1 MLPFAFVDRHSALI
15 KEITSSIHSVN
26 MPKPKRPE
34 TVAVSKSDKRH
45 LLTYL
50 EHADPNHIQ
59 VSLWDV
65 RWRPTHG
72 ETRSAS
78 RLTFHIGVRFVQGE
92 YQTCILVDSEEGE
105 LPVDDTVRNWGP
117 SMPNLGEVLQYY
129 QKLFGVQALKPLIRK
144 QQPRRDDD
152 DDNEEGGSSSRGWK
166 KKVQKSNK
174 PGQYFYYDEKEEYH
188 ECDEKGNDIYTYT
201 SYKNSRPQWTTGKI
215 SSQSSSGEKRYEG
228 RGYAEREYAE
238 RRYGE
243 REYTQT
249 SQTTYHTDTKTGK
262 MYYIDKYGKS
272 QWA

>member
-1 MLPFAFVDRHSALI
+1 
-15 KEITSSIHSVN
+15 

-152 DDNEEGGSSSRGWK
+152 DDNEEGGSSSRAWRK
-166 KKVQKSNK
+166 KIQKSNK
-174 PGQYFYYDEKEEYH
+174 PGYYYYYDEQEEYR
-188 ECDEKGNDIYTYT
+188 ECDEKGNDIYR
-201 SYKNSRPQWTTGKI
+201 SYKNSSPQGMTGKI
-215 SSQSSSGEKRYEG
+215 GSQSSRGERRYEERRYGERGYGERGYGERASGE
-228 RGYAEREYAE
+228 RGYGGRAERG
-238 RRYGE
+238 YGE

-262 MYYIDKYGKS
+262 IYYIDKYGKS
-272 QWA
+272 HWA